1 MRRPR
6 RSPRWLHHTYFSLH
20 FPNKKKPKQ
29 PHRSAFALRQR
40 LTLTLISKQTN
51 LFTFA
56 ILNIAQL
63 LSDCKGFL
71 LSRIAK
77 RAAKFFT
84 CRFRASAR
92 MKSVCLQTQK
102 TGDMRLGFFTLK
114 ERKVSAQEL
123 FSVRVLRSQNTY
135 CRQSVS
141 FATVFRSPTARALL
155 SRPPARRRRA
165 PRRRPACPRADRS
178 R

>member
-1 MRRPR
+1 MLFRSRARAACTARAYRQAMRRPR

-20 FPNKKKPKQ
+20 FPNKKAKATTPQ
-29 PHRSAFALRQR
+29 CFALRQR
-40 LTLTLISKQTN
+40 LTLTLISKQTYI
-51 LFTFA
+51 FTFI

-77 RAAKFFT
+77 RAAKIFT

-102 TGDMRLGFFTLK
+102 NRGH
-114 ERKVSAQEL
+114 
-123 FSVRVLRSQNTY
+123 
-135 CRQSVS
+135 
-141 FATVFRSPTARALL
+141 
-155 SRPPARRRRA
+155 A
-165 PRRRPACPRADRS
+165 PRFFYSEREKSFCTGTFLRPCSAKSEHILSAKRQLCDS
-178 R
+178 I

>member
-1 MRRPR
+1 MVTSYILFP
-6 RSPRWLHHTYFSLH
+6 PFSQQKAKATTPQC
-20 FPNKKKPKQ
+20 F
-29 PHRSAFALRQR
+29 RSAATAYFDSNLQANKLIHFAV
-40 LTLTLISKQTN
+40 
-51 LFTFA
+51 F
-56 ILNIAQL
+56 NIAQL

-71 LSRIAK
+71 LRRIAK
-77 RAAKFFT
+77 RAAKIFT
-84 CRFRASAR
+84 CRFRASAHEKR
-92 MKSVCLQTQK
+92 LPANAKSR
-102 TGDMRLGFFTLK
+102 GHAPRFFTLK

-141 FATVFRSPTARALL
+141 FATVFRSPTARVLW